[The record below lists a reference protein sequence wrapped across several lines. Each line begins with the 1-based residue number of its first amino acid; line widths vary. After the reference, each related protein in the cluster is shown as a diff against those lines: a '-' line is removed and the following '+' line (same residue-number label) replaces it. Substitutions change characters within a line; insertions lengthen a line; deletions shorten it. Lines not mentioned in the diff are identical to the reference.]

1 MLVSRMFRRLSASRR
16 GSPPPA
22 AGLPPS
28 WRQGPDS
35 PRDETETFMRITPLA
50 PSEISSP
57 VAVITGG
64 WSRERDRSCLSGR
77 TVAAALD
84 EMGVKARVIDLAAT
98 RENLLD
104 GLGDAEKAFL
114 AIAGRGGEDGRLQGM
129 LETLGVPYTGSGVL
143 ASAIGMNK
151 LHAKTLVSAAGV
163 RVPQGTRIDPTA
175 LIGDEA
181 ARVSGLLDLPV
192 IVKPVSEGGSIGL
205 HVATT
210 LESLAAALVGVADGE
225 LMAEAFRPGRAV
237 SVGILEDQCGA
248 LHVLPCLEARTP
260 NGIYSYAAKRGNA
273 ECDYHCP
280 ARVSGQ
286 TLKDLQEQAVTAHR
300 VLGCS
305 SYSRHDFVVGDDGR
319 CWWLE
324 VNTLPGLSKGGNLA
338 RMAQADGISYELLLT
353 HILRGA
359 DTDRR
364 GRM

>member
-1 MLVSRMFRRLSASRR
+1 
-16 GSPPPA
+16 
-22 AGLPPS
+22 
-28 WRQGPDS
+28 
-35 PRDETETFMRITPLA
+35 MRITPLD
-50 PSEISSP
+50 PCELSSP

-84 EMGVKARVIDLAAT
+84 GMGVKARVVDLADS
-98 RENLLD
+98 RETLLD
-104 GLGDAEKAFL
+104 GLADVEKAFL
-114 AIAGRGGEDGRLQGM
+114 AIAGRGAEDGRLQGM

-163 RVPQGTRIDPTA
+163 RVPRGTRIDSTA
-175 LIGDEA
+175 TAEDEA
-181 ARVSGLLDLPV
+181 ARVGGLLELTV

-210 LESLAAALVGVADGE
+210 LESLAAVLTDVADGE
-225 LMAEAFRPGRAV
+225 LMAEAFHQGRAV
-237 SVGILEDQCGA
+237 SVGILEDQRGA
-248 LHVLPCLEARTP
+248 LHVLPPLEARTP
-260 NGIYSYAAKRGNA
+260 NGIYSYAAKRGNGA
-273 ECDYHCP
+273 CDYHCP
-280 ARVSGQ
+280 ARVSDQ
-286 TLKDLQEQAVTAHR
+286 TLEDLRDQAVTAHG

-305 SYSRHDFVVGDDGR
+305 SYSRHDFVVSDDGR

-324 VNTLPGLSKGGNLA
+324 VNTLPGLSKGGNLV

-364 GRM
+364 SRP